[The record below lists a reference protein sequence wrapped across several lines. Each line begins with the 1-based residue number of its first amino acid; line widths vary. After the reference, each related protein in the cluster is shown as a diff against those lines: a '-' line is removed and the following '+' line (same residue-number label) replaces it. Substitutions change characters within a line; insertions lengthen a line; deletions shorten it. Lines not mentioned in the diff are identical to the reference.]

1 MAENDPKVVAEIDAA
16 LAKAK
21 AALGAAKPAPD
32 AGYPFE
38 DRATVA
44 LLMIA
49 EAVKDVAAHAGYSKA
64 KKLPDEVQV
73 VLEGILPDV
82 NARFRRTSLI
92 PLPWLG
98 AGRPS
103 VTHPAAISPAGAYY
117 AGATLPGARVG
128 ACGPRCRH
136 GPAAPRPRA
145 RQHAPAPF
153 SERLGLAELAGA
165 SLGDRRRP

>member
-16 LAKAK
+16 LARAK

-64 KKLPDEVQV
+64 KKLPDEVQA

-82 NARFRRTSLI
+82 NETDEET
-92 PLPWLG
+92 P
-98 AGRPS
+98 
-103 VTHPAAISPAGAYY
+103 PAA
-117 AGATLPGARVG
+117 TLEETEITPPG
-128 ACGPRCRH
+128 
-136 GPAAPRPRA
+136 
-145 RQHAPAPF
+145 
-153 SERLGLAELAGA
+153 
-165 SLGDRRRP
+165 